1 LCACKVGGFRKNA
14 VVEEIEELGKGILSG
29 DGSLRR
35 KPSLCSGGHVRTL
48 ELDIGGPY
56 SVHSP

>member
-1 LCACKVGGFRKNA
+1 MTNA

-56 SVHSP
+56 SVHSPQV